1 MTYLLLTDNVK
12 ARDPVGSK
20 KNETKKDQEAVP
32 LAWFTWATM
41 ARTGGRPLVEDRG

>member
-1 MTYLLLTDNVK
+1 MDL
-12 ARDPVGSK
+12 

-41 ARTGGRPLVEDRG
+41 AREAGGRPLVRIEDRDSGTI